1 MAWWRPGIR
10 DSRFTVHQIKKW
22 YIGVVAFE
30 NSKTNFPLVCVFFL
44 FFLFF
49 LEQIFK
55 KSTNASYKVKEKNC
69 LEINHDGKQI
79 IIVLKWKFT
88 VLLTKLFLIVI
99 IITHD
104 YFFWF
109 RIIGGELISSYL
121 WINKYDSLLF
131 KQWWCCNNSN
141 IMPL

>member
-1 MAWWRPGIR
+1 M
-10 DSRFTVHQIKKW
+10 
-22 YIGVVAFE
+22 GVVAFE
-30 NSKTNFPLVCVFFL
+30 NSKTNFPLVCV

-79 IIVLKWKFT
+79 IIVLKGKFT

-121 WINKYDSLLF
+121 
-131 KQWWCCNNSN
+131 
-141 IMPL
+141 